1 MQNIVSALREHR
13 ATLVALT
20 PQQPA
25 HSLKML
31 EDHKLDF
38 EILSDPGNQ
47 YAAALG
53 LRFELPV
60 ELREIYRSFGIDLPA
75 VNGDPSW
82 TLPMPGRI
90 VVDRSGVVRGVDVDP
105 DYTIRPE
112 PELTLAEVARVA
124 GG

>member
-1 MQNIVSALREHR
+1 MQNIVPALSEHR

-25 HSLKML
+25 HSLKMV
-31 EDHKLDF
+31 EAHQLDF
-38 EILSDPGNQ
+38 EILSDPGNA

-53 LRFELPV
+53 LRFELPA

-82 TLPMPGRI
+82 TLPIPGRV
-90 VVDRSGVVRGVDVDP
+90 VVDGKGVVRAVDVDP
-105 DYTIRPE
+105 DYTVRPE
-112 PELTLAEVARVA
+112 PDVTLEEVARLA
-124 GG
+124 D

>member
-1 MQNIVSALREHR
+1 
-13 ATLVALT
+13 VALT

-31 EDHKLDF
+31 EDHKLGF

-53 LRFELPV
+53 LRFELPA
-60 ELREIYRSFGIDLPA
+60 ELRAIYQSFGIDLPA
-75 VNGDPSW
+75 VNGEPSW
-82 TLPMPGRI
+82 TLPMPGRV
-90 VVDRSGVVRGVDVDP
+90 VVDRGGVIRSVDVDP

-112 PELTLAEVARVA
+112 PELTLGEVARLEES
-124 GG
+124 